1 MLELVVVMVDG
12 FIIELAVDK
21 SIKWVHIIYI
31 ELSIA
36 TGEKLMDKLQNWET
50 PLVNSVTGLL
60 NDFIAY
66 LPQIIGAILL
76 LILGWLVARLV
87 RGLATRLVKGFDRF
101 TGLVRKSGTTAS
113 PKIGESSASV
123 IGNIVYWITVLI
135 FVTSAASLLGMN
147 MFVGWLNKLVDHLPN
162 ILSGALIIC
171 AGVIFGNLA
180 YQVISSTRLNMS
192 VPQRMILARSA
203 QFFTLVMLILIGVD
217 QIGVDI
223 TAVITI
229 MSVVVGAVLGGLAIA
244 FGIGAR
250 RLVSNLLGV
259 RYLNRNYQIGER
271 IKIDEFEGTILE
283 IASVA
288 VVLDADQGRVTIPAR
303 LFSEQPSILVK
314 RENEDV

>member
-1 MLELVVVMVDG
+1 
-12 FIIELAVDK
+12 
-21 SIKWVHIIYI
+21 
-31 ELSIA
+31 
-36 TGEKLMDKLQNWET
+36 MDKLQNWET
-50 PLVNSVTGLL
+50 PLVNSVTSLL

-76 LILGWLVARLV
+76 LIFGWLVARLA
-87 RGLATRLVKGFDRF
+87 RGLAARLVKGFDRF
-101 TGLVRKSGTTAS
+101 TGLVRKSSTTAS

-123 IGNIVYWITVLI
+123 IGNIVYWITILI

-180 YQVISSTRLNMS
+180 YQVISSTTLNMS
-192 VPQRMILARSA
+192 VSQRMILARSA

-259 RYLNRNYQIGER
+259 RYLNRNYQVGER
-271 IKIDEFEGTILE
+271 IKIDEFEGAILE

>member
-1 MLELVVVMVDG
+1 MI
-12 FIIELAVDK
+12 F
-21 SIKWVHIIYI
+21 
-31 ELSIA
+31 
-36 TGEKLMDKLQNWET
+36 
-50 PLVNSVTGLL
+50 
-60 NDFIAY
+60 
-66 LPQIIGAILL
+66 
-76 LILGWLVARLV
+76 GWLVARLA
-87 RGLATRLVKGFDRF
+87 RGIATRLVKGLDRF
-101 TGLVRKSGTTAS
+101 TGLVRKSSTTAR

-123 IGNIVYWITVLI
+123 IGNIVYWITILI
-135 FVTSAASLLGMN
+135 FVTSAASMLGMN

-162 ILSGALIIC
+162 ILSGVLIIC

-180 YQVISSTRLNMS
+180 YQVISSTTLNMS
-192 VPQRMILARSA
+192 VSQRMILARCA

-229 MSVVVGAVLGGLAIA
+229 MSVVVGVVLGGLAIA

-259 RYLNRNYQIGER
+259 RYLNRNYQVGER
-271 IKIDEFEGTILE
+271 IKFEEFEGTILE

>member
-1 MLELVVVMVDG
+1 
-12 FIIELAVDK
+12 
-21 SIKWVHIIYI
+21 
-31 ELSIA
+31 
-36 TGEKLMDKLQNWET
+36 MDKLQNWEA

-66 LPQIIGAILL
+66 LPQIVGAILL
-76 LILGWLVARLV
+76 LIFGWLVARLA

-180 YQVISSTRLNMS
+180 YQVISSTRLNIS
-192 VPQRMILARSA
+192 VSQRMILARSA

-259 RYLNRNYQIGER
+259 RYLNRNYQVGER

-288 VVLDADQGRVTIPAR
+288 IVLDADQGRVTIPAR

>member
-1 MLELVVVMVDG
+1 
-12 FIIELAVDK
+12 
-21 SIKWVHIIYI
+21 
-31 ELSIA
+31 
-36 TGEKLMDKLQNWET
+36 MDKLQNWET
-50 PLVNSVTGLL
+50 PLVDTAAGLL
-60 NDFIAY
+60 NDFIAC
-66 LPQIIGAILL
+66 LPQIIGAVLL
-76 LILGWLVARLV
+76 LILGWLVARLA
-87 RGLATRLVKGFDRF
+87 RGIATRLVKGVDRF
-101 TGLVRKSGTTAS
+101 TWLVRKSGTTTS
-113 PKIGESSASV
+113 PKIGESTASV
-123 IGNIVYWITVLI
+123 IGKIVYWITILI

-180 YQVISSTRLNMS
+180 YQVISSTTLNMS
-192 VPQRMILARSA
+192 VSQRMILARSA

-229 MSVVVGAVLGGLAIA
+229 LAVVVGAVLGGLAIA

-259 RYLNRNYQIGER
+259 RYLNRNYQVGER

-283 IASVA
+283 IASVS

>member
-1 MLELVVVMVDG
+1 
-12 FIIELAVDK
+12 
-21 SIKWVHIIYI
+21 
-31 ELSIA
+31 
-36 TGEKLMDKLQNWET
+36 MDKLQNWEA

-76 LILGWLVARLV
+76 LTFGWLVARLA

-192 VPQRMILARSA
+192 ASQRMILARSA

-259 RYLNRNYQIGER
+259 RYLNRNYQVGER

-288 VVLDADQGRVTIPAR
+288 VILDADQGRVTIPAR

-314 RENEDV
+314 RENDDV

>member
-1 MLELVVVMVDG
+1 
-12 FIIELAVDK
+12 
-21 SIKWVHIIYI
+21 
-31 ELSIA
+31 
-36 TGEKLMDKLQNWET
+36 MDKLQNWET

-229 MSVVVGAVLGGLAIA
+229 MSVVVGTVLGGLAIA

-259 RYLNRNYQIGER
+259 RYLNRNYQVGER

>member
-1 MLELVVVMVDG
+1 
-12 FIIELAVDK
+12 
-21 SIKWVHIIYI
+21 
-31 ELSIA
+31 
-36 TGEKLMDKLQNWET
+36 MDKLQNWET

-60 NDFIAY
+60 NDFIAN

-76 LILGWLVARLV
+76 LIFGWLVARLA
-87 RGLATRLVKGFDRF
+87 RGLAIRLVKGLDRF

-192 VPQRMILARSA
+192 VSQRMILARSA

-229 MSVVVGAVLGGLAIA
+229 LAVVVGAVLGGLAIA

-259 RYLNRNYQIGER
+259 RYLNRNYQVGER

>member
-1 MLELVVVMVDG
+1 
-12 FIIELAVDK
+12 
-21 SIKWVHIIYI
+21 
-31 ELSIA
+31 
-36 TGEKLMDKLQNWET
+36 MDKLQNWEA

-259 RYLNRNYQIGER
+259 RYLNRNYQVGER

-288 VVLDADQGRVTIPAR
+288 VVLDADQGA
-303 LFSEQPSILVK
+303 
-314 RENEDV
+314 

>member
-1 MLELVVVMVDG
+1 
-12 FIIELAVDK
+12 
-21 SIKWVHIIYI
+21 
-31 ELSIA
+31 
-36 TGEKLMDKLQNWET
+36 MDKLQNWEA

-76 LILGWLVARLV
+76 LIFGWLVARLA
-87 RGLATRLVKGFDRF
+87 RGIATRLVKGLDRF
-101 TGLVRKSGTTAS
+101 TGLVRKSSTTAR

-123 IGNIVYWITVLI
+123 IGNIVYWITILI

-162 ILSGALIIC
+162 ILSGVLIIC

-180 YQVISSTRLNMS
+180 YQVISSTTLNMS
-192 VPQRMILARSA
+192 VSQRMILARCA

-259 RYLNRNYQIGER
+259 RYLNRNYQVGER
-271 IKIDEFEGTILE
+271 IKIEEFEGTILE

-288 VVLDADQGRVTIPAR
+288 VVLDTDQGRVSIPAKH
-303 LFSEQPSILVK
+303 FSEQPSILVK
-314 RENEDV
+314 QENDDV

>member
-1 MLELVVVMVDG
+1 
-12 FIIELAVDK
+12 
-21 SIKWVHIIYI
+21 
-31 ELSIA
+31 
-36 TGEKLMDKLQNWET
+36 MDKLQNWEA
-50 PLVNSVTGLL
+50 PLVNSVTALL
-60 NDFIAY
+60 NDLIAY

-76 LILGWLVARLV
+76 LIFGWLVARLA
-87 RGLATRLVKGFDRF
+87 RGLTIRLVRGFDRF

-113 PKIGESSASV
+113 PKIGESTASV
-123 IGNIVYWITVLI
+123 IGKIVYWITILI

-180 YQVISSTRLNMS
+180 YQVISSTTLNMS
-192 VPQRMILARSA
+192 VSQRMILSRSA
-203 QFFTLVMLILIGVD
+203 QFFTLIMLILIGVD

-229 MSVVVGAVLGGLAIA
+229 LAVVVGAVLGGLAIA

-259 RYLNRNYQIGER
+259 RYLNRNYQVGER

-288 VVLDADQGRVTIPAR
+288 IVLDADQGRVTIPAR
-303 LFSEQPSILVK
+303 LFSEYPSILVK
-314 RENEDV
+314 RENDDV

>member
-1 MLELVVVMVDG
+1 
-12 FIIELAVDK
+12 
-21 SIKWVHIIYI
+21 
-31 ELSIA
+31 
-36 TGEKLMDKLQNWET
+36 MDKLQNWET

-259 RYLNRNYQIGER
+259 RYLNRNYQVGER

>member
-1 MLELVVVMVDG
+1 
-12 FIIELAVDK
+12 
-21 SIKWVHIIYI
+21 
-31 ELSIA
+31 
-36 TGEKLMDKLQNWET
+36 MDKLQNWET

-192 VPQRMILARSA
+192 VPQRLILARSA

-259 RYLNRNYQIGER
+259 RYLNRNYQVGER
-271 IKIDEFEGTILE
+271 IKIDKFEGTILE
-283 IASVA
+283 VASVA

-314 RENEDV
+314 REDEDV

>member
-1 MLELVVVMVDG
+1 
-12 FIIELAVDK
+12 
-21 SIKWVHIIYI
+21 
-31 ELSIA
+31 
-36 TGEKLMDKLQNWET
+36 MDKLQNWEA

-66 LPQIIGAILL
+66 LPQIVGAILL
-76 LILGWLVARLV
+76 LIFGWLVARLA

-180 YQVISSTRLNMS
+180 YQVISSTRLNIS
-192 VPQRMILARSA
+192 VSQRMILARSA

-259 RYLNRNYQIGER
+259 RYLNRNYQVGER
-271 IKIDEFEGTILE
+271 IKIDQFEGTILE

-288 VVLDADQGRVTIPAR
+288 IVLDADQGRVTIPAR

>member
-1 MLELVVVMVDG
+1 
-12 FIIELAVDK
+12 
-21 SIKWVHIIYI
+21 
-31 ELSIA
+31 
-36 TGEKLMDKLQNWET
+36 MDKLQNWET

-259 RYLNRNYQIGER
+259 RYLNRNYQVGER

-314 RENEDV
+314 REDEDV

>member
-1 MLELVVVMVDG
+1 
-12 FIIELAVDK
+12 
-21 SIKWVHIIYI
+21 
-31 ELSIA
+31 
-36 TGEKLMDKLQNWET
+36 MDKLQNWEA

-60 NDFIAY
+60 SDFIAY

-76 LILGWLVARLV
+76 MIFGWLVARLA
-87 RGLATRLVKGFDRF
+87 RGLAIRLVKGFDRF
-101 TGLVRKSGTTAS
+101 TGLVRKSATTSS

-192 VPQRMILARSA
+192 VSQRMILARSA
-203 QFFTLVMLILIGVD
+203 QFVTLVMLILIGVD

-259 RYLNRNYQIGER
+259 RYLNRNYQVGER

-303 LFSEQPSILVK
+303 LFSEQPSILIR

>member
-1 MLELVVVMVDG
+1 
-12 FIIELAVDK
+12 
-21 SIKWVHIIYI
+21 
-31 ELSIA
+31 
-36 TGEKLMDKLQNWET
+36 MDKLQNWEA

-66 LPQIIGAILL
+66 LPQIVGAILL
-76 LILGWLVARLV
+76 LIFGWLVARLA

-192 VPQRMILARSA
+192 VSQRMILARSA

-259 RYLNRNYQIGER
+259 RYLNRNYQVGER

-314 RENEDV
+314 RENDDV

>member
-1 MLELVVVMVDG
+1 
-12 FIIELAVDK
+12 
-21 SIKWVHIIYI
+21 
-31 ELSIA
+31 
-36 TGEKLMDKLQNWET
+36 MDKLQNWET
-50 PLVNSVTGLL
+50 PLVDTAAGLL
-60 NDFIAY
+60 NDFIAC
-66 LPQIIGAILL
+66 LPQIIGAIVL
-76 LILGWLVARLV
+76 LILGWLVARLA
-87 RGLATRLVKGFDRF
+87 RGIATRLVKGVDRF
-101 TGLVRKSGTTAS
+101 TGLVRKSGTTTS
-113 PKIGESSASV
+113 PKIGESTASV
-123 IGNIVYWITVLI
+123 IGKIVYWITILI

-180 YQVISSTRLNMS
+180 YQVISSTTLNMS
-192 VPQRMILARSA
+192 VSQRMILARSA

-229 MSVVVGAVLGGLAIA
+229 LAVVVGAVLGGLAIA

-283 IASVA
+283 IASVS

>member
-1 MLELVVVMVDG
+1 
-12 FIIELAVDK
+12 
-21 SIKWVHIIYI
+21 
-31 ELSIA
+31 
-36 TGEKLMDKLQNWET
+36 MDKLQNWEA

-66 LPQIIGAILL
+66 LPQIVGAILL
-76 LILGWLVARLV
+76 LIFGWLVARLA
-87 RGLATRLVKGFDRF
+87 RGLAIRLVKGFDRF

-192 VPQRMILARSA
+192 VSQRMILARSA
-203 QFFTLVMLILIGVD
+203 QIFTLVMLILIGVD

-223 TAVITI
+223 AAVITI
-229 MSVVVGAVLGGLAIA
+229 LAVVVGAVLGGLAIA

-259 RYLNRNYQIGER
+259 RYLNRNYQVGER

-288 VVLDADQGRVTIPAR
+288 VVLDADQGRVTIPAK

>member
-1 MLELVVVMVDG
+1 
-12 FIIELAVDK
+12 
-21 SIKWVHIIYI
+21 
-31 ELSIA
+31 
-36 TGEKLMDKLQNWET
+36 MDKLQNWET

-76 LILGWLVARLV
+76 LILGWLVARLA
-87 RGLATRLVKGFDRF
+87 RGLAARLVKGFDRF
-101 TGLVRKSGTTAS
+101 TGLVRKSSTTAS

-123 IGNIVYWITVLI
+123 IGNIVYWITILI
-135 FVTSAASLLGMN
+135 FVTSAASLLDMN

-180 YQVISSTRLNMS
+180 YQVISSTTLNMS
-192 VPQRMILARSA
+192 VSQRMILARSA

-217 QIGVDI
+217 QIGIDI

-229 MSVVVGAVLGGLAIA
+229 MSVVVGVVLGGLAIA

-259 RYLNRNYQIGER
+259 RYLNRNYQVGER
-271 IKIDEFEGTILE
+271 IKIDGFEGTILE

-288 VVLDADQGRVTIPAR
+288 VVLDADQGRVSIPAK
-303 LFSEQPSILVK
+303 LFSEHPSILVK

>member
-1 MLELVVVMVDG
+1 
-12 FIIELAVDK
+12 
-21 SIKWVHIIYI
+21 
-31 ELSIA
+31 
-36 TGEKLMDKLQNWET
+36 MDKLQNWEA

-76 LILGWLVARLV
+76 LIFGWLVARLA
-87 RGLATRLVKGFDRF
+87 RGIASRLVKGLDRF
-101 TGLVRKSGTTAS
+101 TGLVRKSSTTAR

-123 IGNIVYWITVLI
+123 IGNIVYWITILI

-162 ILSGALIIC
+162 ILSGVLIIC

-180 YQVISSTRLNMS
+180 YQVISSTTLNMS
-192 VPQRMILARSA
+192 VSQRMILARCA

-229 MSVVVGAVLGGLAIA
+229 MSVVVGAVMGGLAIA
-244 FGIGAR
+244 FWIGAR
-250 RLVSNLLGV
+250 SLVSNLLGV
-259 RYLNRNYQIGER
+259 RYLNRHYQVGER
-271 IKIDEFEGTILE
+271 IKIEEFEGTILE

-288 VVLDADQGRVTIPAR
+288 VVLDTDQGRVSIPAK

-314 RENEDV
+314 QENDDV

>member
-1 MLELVVVMVDG
+1 
-12 FIIELAVDK
+12 
-21 SIKWVHIIYI
+21 
-31 ELSIA
+31 
-36 TGEKLMDKLQNWET
+36 MDKLQNWET

-76 LILGWLVARLV
+76 LILGWLAARLV
-87 RGLATRLVKGFDRF
+87 RGLAARLVKGFDRF
-101 TGLVRKSGTTAS
+101 TGLVRKSSTTAS

-123 IGNIVYWITVLI
+123 IGNIVYWITILI

-180 YQVISSTRLNMS
+180 YQVISSTTLNMS
-192 VPQRMILARSA
+192 VSQRMILARSA

-217 QIGVDI
+217 QIGIDI

-229 MSVVVGAVLGGLAIA
+229 MSVVVGVVLGGLAIA

-259 RYLNRNYQIGER
+259 RYLNRNYQVGER
-271 IKIDEFEGTILE
+271 IKIDKFEGTILE

-288 VVLDADQGRVTIPAR
+288 VVLDADQGRVNIPAK

>member
-1 MLELVVVMVDG
+1 
-12 FIIELAVDK
+12 
-21 SIKWVHIIYI
+21 
-31 ELSIA
+31 
-36 TGEKLMDKLQNWET
+36 MDKLQNWET

-76 LILGWLVARLV
+76 LTFGWLVARLA
-87 RGLATRLVKGFDRF
+87 RGLTTRLVKGFDRF

-135 FVTSAASLLGMN
+135 FVTSAANLLGMN

-192 VPQRMILARSA
+192 VSQRMILARSA

-229 MSVVVGAVLGGLAIA
+229 MSVVVGAVLGGMAIA

-259 RYLNRNYQIGER
+259 RYLNRNYQVGER
-271 IKIDEFEGTILE
+271 IKLTNLK
-283 IASVA
+283 APYLKS
-288 VVLDADQGRVTIPAR
+288 LPLL
-303 LFSEQPSILVK
+303 LFLMPNRGESPFRQDFFREQPSILVK

>member
-1 MLELVVVMVDG
+1 
-12 FIIELAVDK
+12 
-21 SIKWVHIIYI
+21 
-31 ELSIA
+31 
-36 TGEKLMDKLQNWET
+36 MDKLQNWET

-192 VPQRMILARSA
+192 VPQRLILARSA

-259 RYLNRNYQIGER
+259 RYLNRNYQVGER
-271 IKIDEFEGTILE
+271 IKINEFEGTILE

-314 RENEDV
+314 REDENV

>member
-1 MLELVVVMVDG
+1 
-12 FIIELAVDK
+12 
-21 SIKWVHIIYI
+21 
-31 ELSIA
+31 
-36 TGEKLMDKLQNWET
+36 MDKLQNWET

-192 VPQRMILARSA
+192 VPQRLILARSA

-259 RYLNRNYQIGER
+259 RYLNRNYQVGER

>member
-1 MLELVVVMVDG
+1 
-12 FIIELAVDK
+12 
-21 SIKWVHIIYI
+21 
-31 ELSIA
+31 
-36 TGEKLMDKLQNWET
+36 MDKLQNWET

-192 VPQRMILARSA
+192 VPQRLILARSA

-259 RYLNRNYQIGER
+259 RYLNRNYQVGER

-314 RENEDV
+314 REDENV